1 MGPFLSAKFMFFT
14 RILKITS
21 KTSLM
26 TCRKVKIVSPW
37 VKIGERSL
45 NEIFRFFPSKKLL
58 FYELAPNFPQE
69 LARVK
74 NRHFLKLHS
83 RAPNYGSSIIKENQ
97 QLV

>member
-1 MGPFLSAKFMFFT
+1 M
-14 RILKITS
+14 
-21 KTSLM
+21 
-26 TCRKVKIVSPW
+26 
-37 VKIGERSL
+37 KIGERSL

-58 FYELAPNFPQE
+58 FYELAPNFTEE

-83 RAPNYGSSIIKENQ
+83 RGPNYGSSIIKENQ